1 MIKKIA
7 DLLFK
12 YFDWFR
18 KNLWILLICIGS
30 INSILFI
37 NKSPLLLKT
46 KRIPISPIA
55 LAFDSPKGFHYWAYQ
70 YIIHY
75 QTNKSSGKVP
85 LDANLLK
92 HYPRSVMVSSF
103 YTVIIGGAFIN
114 PNEESNNFLKEILC
128 YSTLKIYGFVP
139 KNENILKIK
148 IEITDPFKKPYLT
161 KEILCQ

>member
-1 MIKKIA
+1 MKIINY
-7 DLLFK
+7 FK
-12 YFDWFR
+12 
-18 KNLWILLICIGS
+18 KNLWIFLIIIGM

-37 NKSPLLLKT
+37 FKSPLLLIT

-55 LAFDSPKGFHYWAYQ
+55 LAFDSPRGFHYWAYQ
-70 YIIHY
+70 YLIHY
-75 QTNKSSGKVP
+75 QTNKSSGRVP

-114 PNEESNNFLKEILC
+114 PNEESEAFLKEILC

-139 KNENILKIK
+139 QEEKILKLK
-148 IEITDPFKKPYLT
+148 IEVTDPFKKPYLT
-161 KEILCQ
+161 KEILCP